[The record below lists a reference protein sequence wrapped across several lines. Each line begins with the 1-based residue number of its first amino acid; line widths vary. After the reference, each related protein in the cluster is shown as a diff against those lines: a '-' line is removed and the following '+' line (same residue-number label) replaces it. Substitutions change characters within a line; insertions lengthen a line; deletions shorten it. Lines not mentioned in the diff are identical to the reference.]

1 MLYEISYSQGG
12 TVGRIEAD
20 CPLEAIIKD
29 YERSGCKKKVDF
41 FVTYPDID
49 PHYFIVKGKN
59 SITYYRM
66 IPRD

>member
-12 TVGRIEAD
+12 MVEHIEAN
-20 CPLEAIIKD
+20 CPLEAIIKA

-41 FVTYPDID
+41 FVTYPNIE
-49 PHYFIVKGKN
+49 PRHFMVKSKESTTYFC
-59 SITYYRM
+59 M

>member
-1 MLYEISYSQGG
+1 MLFEISYSQGG
-12 TVGRIEAD
+12 TTGYVEAN

-41 FVTYPDID
+41 FVTYPNID
-49 PHYFIVKGKN
+49 PCHFIVKCKE
-59 SITYYRM
+59 STTYFRM